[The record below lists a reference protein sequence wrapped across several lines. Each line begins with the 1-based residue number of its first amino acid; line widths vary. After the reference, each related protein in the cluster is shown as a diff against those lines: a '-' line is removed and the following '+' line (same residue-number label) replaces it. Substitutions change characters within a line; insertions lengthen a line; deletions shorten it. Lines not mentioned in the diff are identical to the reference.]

1 MMSNIFQ
8 TLGRLNQAQ
17 TKVDVLVV
25 VGLSKPVLNALAP
38 LAQLAQH
45 VLVLEPNEM
54 LWAAPLAAQGVD
66 NLVHQADVLAAQAQP
81 STFFSYNVSN
91 FDGLYKHIDQEDAP
105 LNLKLVDEL
114 TVQTVTL
121 ADVLNKAACAQHSK
135 RLALLLDIGPE
146 GQAVLNSLPEE
157 LASQL
162 AWVALAPTHLN
173 HLGQEAQGL
182 VLQSIAEEPITFKKW
197 CFYERGRPVFDSAPF
212 EAELVFLR
220 DEKELLEEQLQQR
233 LERLQRLEQEL
244 VAAQRSISQ
253 LETQREQ
260 LAHAQQHLQDQL
272 KVQTAAS
279 NANAEHIASELRNV
293 NAQVALV
300 KELFESS
307 TEAPQ

>member
-1 MMSNIFQ
+1 MSNIFQ

-25 VGLSKPVLNALAP
+25 VGLSKPVLNALVP

-81 STFFSYNVSN
+81 STFFSYNVPN
-91 FDGLYKHIDQEDAP
+91 FDGLRNHIEQDDAP
-105 LNLKLVDEL
+105 LNLKLVDQF

-121 ADVLNKAACAQHSK
+121 ADLLDKAPSAQQAK

-146 GQAVLNSLPEE
+146 GQAVLNGLPEE

-162 AWVALAPTHLN
+162 VWVALAPSRLD

-182 VLQSIAEEPITFKKW
+182 VLQAIAEEPITFKKW

-220 DEKELLEEQLQQR
+220 DEKELLEDQLQQR
-233 LERLQRLEQEL
+233 LERLQRLEQDL
-244 VAAQRSISQ
+244 VAAQRTINQ

-260 LAHAQQHLQDQL
+260 LAQAQQHLQNEL
-272 KVQTAAS
+272 KTQTTAT
-279 NANAEHIASELRNV
+279 NANAERIASELRNV

-307 TEAPQ
+307 TEAAP

>member
-1 MMSNIFQ
+1 
-8 TLGRLNQAQ
+8 
-17 TKVDVLVV
+17 
-25 VGLSKPVLNALAP
+25 LAP

-157 LASQL
+157 LTSQL

-220 DEKELLEEQLQQR
+220 DENELLEEQLQQR

>member
-17 TKVDVLVV
+17 TKVDVLVI

-157 LASQL
+157 LTSQL